1 MFRKAVNSMKL
12 FNKKNGIEQIKQSYC
27 YYFIWPWLLGVLIF
41 VLIPIC
47 TCFYFSLSEVRLLPE
62 GLSMEYV
69 GSKFY
74 HYLFVED
81 ADYIN
86 MMMRSLSSVFSSL
99 PIVVALSMILAIILN
114 QRFKGRTFARAVF
127 FLPVIIASGAVM
139 QVLSSFSMQQDIL
152 TSSGISA
159 GATDSAQYMQVIDF
173 SQILSALHLPSRIND
188 LISGYLSDTFNL
200 IWSCGVQ
207 ILLFV
212 AGLQTIPEQLYE
224 VGKIEGITAWE
235 EFWFVTVPMM
245 GRIIL
250 LVLFYTMVDL
260 FITQSSLMNQ
270 VVTTINKQ
278 DYSRASAMI
287 WPYFLLIGIVMGTVV
302 AIYYKFALKRWDG

>member
-1 MFRKAVNSMKL
+1 MLRKAVNSMKL
-12 FNKKNGIEQIKQSYC
+12 FNKKTGIEQIKQRYC

-41 VLIPIC
+41 VLIPIG

-212 AGLQTIPEQLYE
+212 AGLQTIPAQLYE
-224 VGKIEGITAWE
+224 VGKVEGITAWE
-235 EFWFVTVPMM
+235 SFWYITVPML
-245 GRIIL
+245 GRVIL
-250 LVLFYTMVDL
+250 LVTFYSMVEL
-260 FITQSSLMNQ
+260 LITKSEL
-270 VVTTINKQ
+270 VIKAIEITKQ
-278 DYSRASAMI
+278 QNFSKGSAML
-287 WPYFLLIGIVMGTVV
+287 WPYFILVSIFMGIILFVYV
-302 AIYYKFALKRWDG
+302 KLCLKKWE